1 MKKQDGYSLIEIM
14 IALLLGLI
22 ILAATL
28 TIYITTI
35 RGSSDLVKSARL
47 NHDLDSSLALMIND
61 IRRAGYWGGAIVGS
75 DSRANPFTQAATDL
89 QFPLTDCVL
98 YTYDAD
104 ADGTVDTDEY
114 YGFRLSGGNIQMR
127 SSNIDCAANGWNT
140 LNISEGTEQIEVT
153 LLTFTKAFKC
163 LRKRIA
169 VADLSYD
176 STCDVVATDS
186 NLVTN
191 DRVIETRTI
200 FINLEG
206 RVKIDPV
213 VIRKAVDQ
221 VKIRN
226 DRIFTQP

>member
-176 STCDVVATDS
+176 STCNVVATDS

-191 DRVIETRTI
+191 DRAIETRTL